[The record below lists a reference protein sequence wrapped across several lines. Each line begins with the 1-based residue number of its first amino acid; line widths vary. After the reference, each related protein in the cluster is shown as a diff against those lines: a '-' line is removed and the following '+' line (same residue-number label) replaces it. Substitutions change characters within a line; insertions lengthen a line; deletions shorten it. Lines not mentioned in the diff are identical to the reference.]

1 MSTKKETKKQG
12 GKALKIALSV
22 IAVILLAGGGIAY
35 WMWHR
40 LTKVQATEQTQ
51 WVYIVGSELQTPEVL
66 SDSKIQQALQIYHFD
81 EKLKTGSLEGAYRID
96 SGMTARAIAQ
106 KICFHQQTPIR
117 ITFHNI
123 RLKEQWAGKV
133 SEKLMCDSLSVL
145 QAMLDPEFLRE
156 AETDEQNVI
165 GILLPDTYEVYWNVK
180 PKDLMQRM
188 LKEYKKFW
196 TEARVAKA
204 DGWGLTPQEVTI
216 LGSIAEEE
224 TQNRSERG
232 VVAMLYWNRL
242 QFDMP
247 LQADPTVKYALQ
259 DFGLKRILN
268 KHLEVESPYNTY
280 RYGGLPPGPIRM
292 VDKATLDTILNAR
305 IHTYLYM
312 CAKPDFSGTH
322 NFATTYSEHLRN
334 AAAYHAALNARK

>member
-1 MSTKKETKKQG
+1 MEKKAKKKQEGKTKKVVLAIVG
-12 GKALKIALSV
+12 V
-22 IAVILLAGGGIAY
+22 VLLAAAGIGY
-35 WMWHR
+35 WLWNR
-40 LTKVQATEQTQ
+40 LTHQPATNKSE
-51 WVYIVGSELQTPEVL
+51 WVYIVGNELKTPEVL
-66 SDSKIQQALQIYHFD
+66 SDSRIKQALELYHFD
-81 EKLKTGSLEGAYRID
+81 EKLQAGSLEGAYRID

-106 KICFHQQTPIR
+106 KICFHQQTPVR
-117 ITFHNI
+117 ITFHEI

-133 SEKLMCDSLSVL
+133 SEKLMCDSAQLM
-145 QAMLDPEFLRE
+145 QAMLDPEFLKE
-156 AETDEQNVI
+156 AETDEDNVI

-196 TEARVAKA
+196 SEARVAKA

-247 LQADPTVKYALQ
+247 LQADPTVKFALK

-268 KHLEVESPYNTY
+268 AHLEVESPYNTY
-280 RYGGLPPGPIRM
+280 KHEGLPPGPIRM
-292 VDKATLDTILNAR
+292 VDKATIDTILNAR

-312 CAKPDFSGTH
+312 CAKPDFSGKH
-322 NFATTYSEHLRN
+322 NFATSYSEHLRN
-334 AAAYHAALNARK
+334 AAAYHAALNKLNK